1 MQIIIDKEFQSL
13 IPPLTAEEY
22 EGLEKSILA
31 DGCRDALVLWGDTLV
46 DGHNRYEICT
56 SHNVPFQTVQ
66 KDFDDRDDA
75 KLWMMRNQ
83 LARRNL
89 QPIQRIDIVRKCK
102 DAVKAKAA
110 ERLSPGTNQH
120 TERSQENFPET
131 SKGQA
136 RDELG
141 AMAGVSGKTFEHG
154 EVVLN
159 EAPEAVVEAV
169 KQGDMSIDAA
179 YQVTK
184 MDAEQQKDVADSI
197 KSGVKPKD
205 AVKGAKRKAKKKE
218 MREAQQAIAAQTVD
232 SPDRP
237 ILHVGNGI
245 GYVPEHPY
253 DMLLTDPPYSTDV
266 DNIDDFARSWL
277 PNALA
282 HVKDTGFAYV
292 FIGAYPNELRA
303 YLNIDP
309 PAHLE
314 LTQVLIWSYRNTLG
328 ITPKD
333 RYDQS
338 YQACLFYRGKNAPA
352 LNCPLTSE
360 KWAVMEVNAPGGITE
375 KSTGDMRYHS
385 WQKPMEIAERFV
397 RHATEPGMT
406 VFDPFACTG
415 TFLLAA
421 AKLGRKA
428 YGFEINPD
436 NAALAFERGCADG

>member
-1 MQIIIDKEFQSL
+1 MQIVIDKEFQAL
-13 IPPLTAEEY
+13 IPPLTVEEY
-22 EGLEKSILA
+22 DGLEKSILA
-31 DGCRDALVLWGDTLV
+31 DGCRDALVLWGDILV

-56 SHNVPFQTVQ
+56 THDVPFQTVQ
-66 KDFDDRDDA
+66 KDFAGRDDA

-89 QPIQRIDIVRKCK
+89 NDFQRIEITHKCEGAVRT
-102 DAVKAKAA
+102 KAA
-110 ERLSPGTNQH
+110 ERQQASRFGGVGKFSLAT
-120 TERSQENFPET
+120 
-131 SKGQA
+131 GQA

-141 AMAGVSGKTFEHG
+141 AMAGVSGKTYEHA
-154 EVVLN
+154 VKVLN
-159 EAPEAVVEAV
+159 TAPQETLDALRRGE
-169 KQGDMSIDAA
+169 MSIDRA
-179 YQVTK
+179 YK
-184 MDAEQQKDVADSI
+184 EI
-197 KSGVKPKD
+197 KREVKRQD
-205 AVKGAKRKAKKKE
+205 IQR
-218 MREAQQAIAAQTVD
+218 AQESIAAQVAV

-237 ILHVGNGI
+237 VVHIGSGI
-245 GYVPEHPY
+245 GHIPERPY

-266 DNIDDFARSWL
+266 DDIDAFARSWL
-277 PNALA
+277 PNALS
-282 HVKDTGFAYV
+282 HIKDTGFAYV

-303 YLNIDP
+303 YLNIEP
-309 PAHLE
+309 PAHME

-338 YQACLFYRGKNAPA
+338 YQACLFYRGKNAPM
-352 LNCPLTSE
+352 LDCPLTSE

-375 KSTGDMRYHS
+375 ASTGDTRYHA

-397 RHATEPGMT
+397 RHATKPGMT

-428 YGFEINPD
+428 YGFEINPE
-436 NAALAFERGCADG
+436 NAALAFERGCAGDED